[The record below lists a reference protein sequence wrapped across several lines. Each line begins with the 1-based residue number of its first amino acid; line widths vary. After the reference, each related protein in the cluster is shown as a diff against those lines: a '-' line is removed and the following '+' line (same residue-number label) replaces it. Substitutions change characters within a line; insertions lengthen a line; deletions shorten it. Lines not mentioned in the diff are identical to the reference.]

1 MAHQALGFVHRILSE
16 HNTSIQ
22 QRDLFA
28 FSG

>member
-1 MAHQALGFVHRILSE
+1 MAHQVLGFAHRVLSE
-16 HNTSIQ
+16 QNISIQ